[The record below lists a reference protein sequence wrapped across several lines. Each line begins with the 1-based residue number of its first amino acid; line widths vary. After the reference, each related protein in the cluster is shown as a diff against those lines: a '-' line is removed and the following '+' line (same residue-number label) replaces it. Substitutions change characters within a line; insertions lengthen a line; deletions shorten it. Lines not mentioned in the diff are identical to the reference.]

1 MITINSTTDIRTWL
15 DNAGLLEHLTAEET
29 DRVVELLADAE
40 GRPAYGEDW
49 EEYLDAR
56 AQALVFEVATASEYE
71 LYDYETGDYIRP
83 ATVEEYEA
91 SVAAAEIDGGAG
103 AIRIDGRRVFA
114 R

>member
-1 MITINSTTDIRTWL
+1 MITITTRTDIRTWL

-56 AQALVFEVATASEYE
+56 AQDAVADVATVRE
-71 LYDYETGDYIRP
+71 
-83 ATVEEYEA
+83 
-91 SVAAAEIDGGAG
+91 
-103 AIRIDGRRVFA
+103 
-114 R
+114 